1 MESIILQNL
10 PWVWIIVGGIL
21 MSLELILP
29 GMFIF
34 FVGFSLVVTGLLSF
48 CIPMTITIQMVVFSI
63 ISIISVLIGS
73 AFLKKFFPSD
83 VSRGGLIKD
92 DFKNQIVFVTQDILV
107 NQKSGRVS
115 FHGTDWD
122 AYCLTQR
129 IPKGEKVRILDR
141 DNLTFIVEPLEI

>member
-1 MESIILQNL
+1 MESFVLQNL
-10 PWVWIIVGGIL
+10 PWVWIVLGGIL

-29 GMFIF
+29 GMFVF
-34 FVGFSLVVTGLLSF
+34 FVGFSLFITGFLSIW
-48 CIPMTITIQMVVFSI
+48 IPMTITIQLVVFSI
-63 ISIISVLIGS
+63 ISIISVLVGS
-73 AFLKKFFPSD
+73 AFIKKFFPSD

-92 DFKNQIVFVTQDILV
+92 DFKNQIVLVTQDILV

-129 IPKGEKVRILDR
+129 ISRGSKVRIVDR

>member
-92 DFKNQIVFVTQDILV
+92 DFNHLTKSIRKKLHKLYLAQLKKHFV
-107 NQKSGRVS
+107 R
-115 FHGTDWD
+115 
-122 AYCLTQR
+122 
-129 IPKGEKVRILDR
+129 LDKHLL
-141 DNLTFIVEPLEI
+141 DH